1 MRSPPSTGRCR
12 TLRSRNI
19 SGISKRSEFCN
30 GRRLRMLRETFIHH
44 HTYKPHEFRWRSREI
59 SRLEGLSDAVF
70 GFAITLLIVAL
81 EVPKTSGELF
91 ETMRGFGGF
100 AFTFF
105 ILYLLW
111 YRQFLFFRRYGL
123 EDPPT
128 VALNGAL
135 LFVVLFFVFPL
146 KFFIGALINRLM
158 WGTRTVRLPDGAV
171 ERVLSPEHMP
181 WMLSIYGAG
190 FAAVSLIFLL
200 LYAHA
205 WRQREELDLN
215 ELELSDTRRTL
226 EALGHNIVIGVL
238 VVIMANVD
246 RLADGQPYEK
256 QAVFGV
262 MGLFYA
268 YVAFMVYRTRLK
280 GRQRKALVARLT
292 AAVETPDS
300 GAEFQS

>member
-1 MRSPPSTGRCR
+1 
-12 TLRSRNI
+12 
-19 SGISKRSEFCN
+19 
-30 GRRLRMLRETFIHH
+30 MLRNQLIGRHERVW
-44 HTYKPHEFRWRSREI
+44 KPHEFRWRSREP

-81 EVPKTSGELF
+81 EVPRTSGELL
-91 ETMRGFGGF
+91 ETLRGFAAF
-100 AFTFF
+100 ALTFTV
-105 ILYLLW
+105 LYVLW

-146 KFFIGALINRLM
+146 KFFVGALINRLM
-158 WGTRTVRLPDGAV
+158 WGTRTVRLPNGAV
-171 ERVLSPEHMP
+171 ERVLKPEHMP
-181 WMLSIYGAG
+181 WMLSIYGGG

-205 WRQREELDLN
+205 YRKREELDLN

-226 EALGHNIVIGVL
+226 EAHGHNIVTGLL
-238 VVIMANVD
+238 VVMLANVD
-246 RLADGQPYEK
+246 SLVDGQPYEK
-256 QAVFGV
+256 KAVFGA
-262 MGLFYA
+262 MGLLYA
-268 YVAFMVYRTRLK
+268 YLALIIYRTRLK

-292 AAVETPDS
+292 AAVEVPDS
-300 GAEFQS
+300 GIEFQS

>member
-1 MRSPPSTGRCR
+1 
-12 TLRSRNI
+12 
-19 SGISKRSEFCN
+19 
-30 GRRLRMLRETFIHH
+30 MLRNSLIGKHDRVW
-44 HTYKPHEFRWRSREI
+44 KPHEFRWRSREP

-81 EVPKTSGELF
+81 EVPRTSGELL
-91 ETMRGFGGF
+91 ETMRGFAAF
-100 AFTFF
+100 ALTFTV
-105 ILYLLW
+105 LYILW

-158 WGTRTVRLPDGAV
+158 WGTRTVRLPNGAV
-171 ERVLSPEHMP
+171 EKVLQPEHMP

-205 WRQREELDLN
+205 WRKREELDLN
-215 ELELSDTRRTL
+215 ELELSDTLRTL
-226 EALGHNIVIGVL
+226 EALGHNVVIGLMSVML
-238 VVIMANVD
+238 ATVD
-246 RLADGQPYEK
+246 SRVGGQPYGK
-256 QAVFGV
+256 KAVFGA

-292 AAVETPDS
+292 AAVEVPDS